1 MTRKPPALHVHVS
14 LWRQAEVFHSTQ
26 RRRERSS
33 RSVGTPSALRSI
45 TRHMLQ
51 HLLLL
56 LLSGLSLGAVI
67 FFMSASHNIH
77 STRDGGLEV
86 WLQRHPPRKVSHD
99 AELLRRQRLT
109 QLIDLPPEQLA
120 EHVPAILASLDH
132 ADYHVRQ
139 LAASMLGRLEPPAIT
154 AHADGI
160 AEHLLHS
167 DATVRLHIVQ
177 AMALVDGAALAAY
190 AERLVD
196 CLSDVDP
203 GVRWAA
209 VDAITALEPKTLAKH
224 ALGAIDTLVKSG
236 EVSLARNAVSGWA
249 AKLEQ
254 TEPQVMEAINQLNY
268 KLNVGGMDL
277 AMAGGAGGAGRSEA
291 ERFEELQRDVHSDLQ
306 QATSSSVQQQGE
318 GKDGLKKR

>member
-1 MTRKPPALHVHVS
+1 
-14 LWRQAEVFHSTQ
+14 
-26 RRRERSS
+26 
-33 RSVGTPSALRSI
+33 
-45 TRHMLQ
+45 
-51 HLLLL
+51 
-56 LLSGLSLGAVI
+56 
-67 FFMSASHNIH
+67 
-77 STRDGGLEV
+77 
-86 WLQRHPPRKVSHD
+86 
-99 AELLRRQRLT
+99 
-109 QLIDLPPEQLA
+109 
-120 EHVPAILASLDH
+120 
-132 ADYHVRQ
+132 
-139 LAASMLGRLEPPAIT
+139 MLGRLEPPAIT

-160 AEHLLHS
+160 AEHLLHH

-190 AERLVD
+190 ADRLVD

-249 AKLEQ
+249 AKLEPTQ
-254 TEPQVMEAINQLNY
+254 PQVMEAINQLNY

-291 ERFEELQRDVHSDLQ
+291 ERFEELQRDVHTDLQ
-306 QATSSSVQQQGE
+306 RATSSEAAQQPSG
-318 GKDGLKKR
+318 GKDGEKG

>member
-1 MTRKPPALHVHVS
+1 M
-14 LWRQAEVFHSTQ
+14 
-26 RRRERSS
+26 
-33 RSVGTPSALRSI
+33 
-45 TRHMLQ
+45 Q
-51 HLLLL
+51 HLLASALL
-56 LLSGLSLGAVI
+56 VLSGLSLGAVI

-160 AEHLLHS
+160 AEHLLHH

-249 AKLEQ
+249 AKLEPTQ
-254 TEPQVMEAINQLNY
+254 PQVMEAINQLNY

-291 ERFEELQRDVHSDLQ
+291 ERFEELQRDVHTDLQ
-306 QATSSSVQQQGE
+306 RATSSSSTEAAQQPSG
-318 GKDGLKKR
+318 GKDGEKG